1 MENNLHIISDRIHEN
16 ANYSFSNVKRDMNN
30 KYSGT
35 KFNLYNCD
43 NHIFGL
49 LFMYSRS
56 SIPEVSRKVSSH
68 GTDTPVH
75 AAWVRAHDC
84 IQSVMD
90 DLDV

>member
-1 MENNLHIISDRIHEN
+1 M
-16 ANYSFSNVKRDMNN
+16 KREMNN
-30 KYSGT
+30 KHSAT
-35 KFNLYNCD
+35 KFGLYHCD
-43 NHIFGL
+43 IHIFGL

-56 SIPEVSRKVSSH
+56 SIPEVSRKVSSY

-90 DLDV
+90 DPDV